1 MAKRHIIPMGKHK
14 PLGSS
19 WQAMDVAYS
28 HSYEPEQRPEFR
40 CFASV
45 NGQFDNMAKAYA
57 EHKAKQDKQDAI
69 NIIDDMLS
77 NY

>member
-1 MAKRHIIPMGKHK
+1 MAKKRIIPMGKHK

-19 WQAMDVAYS
+19 WKAMDMAYS

-57 EHKAKQDKQDAI
+57 EHKAKQDKQDALAI
-69 NIIDDMLS
+69 LETLL
-77 NY
+77 